1 MQELSVFCDE
11 SGDFGPVSPHS
22 PLYIVSLVFHDQSKS
37 IEEPIARLEESVAR
51 LGLPKDHAIH
61 SAPLIR
67 REQCYSNF
75 DWQQRRRLFGDIS
88 SFMRRCDVSSKTFLL
103 KKKEFGTGDDL
114 ADRIARDMG
123 IFIRENLAYFQSFDR
138 VIVYYDCGQKEITRT
153 LRTIFSSNL
162 GNVEFRVV
170 KPEGYHLF
178 QVADLVCTLEMLDYK
193 RSNSLLN
200 ASELTFFEG
209 ANKLKKNCLKV
220 LYVKRM

>member
-11 SGDFGPVSPHS
+11 SGDFGPVLPHS

-103 KKKEFGTGDDL
+103 KKKEIGR
-114 ADRIARDMG
+114 ASC
-123 IFIRENLAYFQSFDR
+123 RER
-138 VIVYYDCGQKEITRT
+138 V
-153 LRTIFSSNL
+153 
-162 GNVEFRVV
+162 
-170 KPEGYHLF
+170 
-178 QVADLVCTLEMLDYK
+178 
-193 RSNSLLN
+193 
-200 ASELTFFEG
+200 
-209 ANKLKKNCLKV
+209 
-220 LYVKRM
+220 